1 MTSKPT
7 RWMAFEPWLRA
18 WLILAP
24 LVAWGSHFI
33 VRNARLRLAQLKAHS
48 LDVPE
53 PQGTWGYAAA
63 CTVAFTLLMLAL
75 ARVWVQS
82 TPIEDNGEQAA

>member
-1 MTSKPT
+1 MKVKAAKW
-7 RWMAFEPWLRA
+7 RGYEPWFRA

-33 VRNARLRLAQLKAHS
+33 VRNARLRLAQLRADS

-53 PQGTWGYAAA
+53 PQGTWGYAAV
-63 CTVAFTLLMLAL
+63 CTMAFTLLMVAL
-75 ARVWVQS
+75 ARVWIRS
-82 TPIEDNGEQAA
+82 TPPEEAPEQER